1 MSRNNVRGLGMWDVL
16 ARLLLALAL
25 SCAISG
31 CESTGQQQPEPSTTA
46 VKPPP
51 LAAEVVIYNLE
62 GDLPT
67 EVLEAFTREFGVKV
81 IYERYVDQDEAVANL
96 RAGKIYDV
104 VVLENRLIP
113 QLIQEKLLAEL
124 NHGHLLNI
132 KNIAANFR
140 DLAHDPG
147 NRYSVPY
154 NWGTTAM
161 VVRKDLVAQPVTRW
175 TDLWDPRYAGKVG
188 LWMSQR
194 RDILGLALKSLG
206 YSANSENPA
215 ELEAALERLQALI
228 PNAVTLEEV
237 NAEDSSEALSS
248 GQVVVAVGYARDV
261 IEGRKKHAEIAYVLP
276 AEGAMLWGDN
286 FVIPASSSR
295 KATAETLI
303 NFLLRPEIA
312 AQIASVNKY
321 ATANEMA
328 LPLLDTELRNDTVV
342 FPSNQDMRQAEL
354 QRPLSAEGEK
364 LYADIWERL
373 TGETAKEQ

>member
-1 MSRNNVRGLGMWDVL
+1 
-16 ARLLLALAL
+16 
-25 SCAISG
+25 
-31 CESTGQQQPEPSTTA
+31 
-46 VKPPP
+46 
-51 LAAEVVIYNLE
+51 
-62 GDLPT
+62 
-67 EVLEAFTREFGVKV
+67 
-81 IYERYVDQDEAVANL
+81 
-96 RAGKIYDV
+96 
-104 VVLENRLIP
+104 
-113 QLIQEKLLAEL
+113 
-124 NHGHLLNI
+124 
-132 KNIAANFR
+132 
-140 DLAHDPG
+140 
-147 NRYSVPY
+147 
-154 NWGTTAM
+154 M

-295 KATAETLI
+295 KATAEILI
-303 NFLLRPEIA
+303 NFLLRPQIA

-328 LPLLDTELRNDTVV
+328 LPLLDAELRNDTVV

-364 LYADIWERL
+364 LYDDIWERL

>member
-1 MSRNNVRGLGMWDVL
+1 MWDALV
-16 ARLLLALAL
+16 RLLLALAL

-31 CESTGQQQPEPSTTA
+31 CENTDQQQPKPSTTA

-51 LAAEVVIYNLE
+51 LAAEVAIYNLE

-81 IYERYVDQDEAVANL
+81 IYEQYVDQEEAVANL

-124 NHGHLLNI
+124 NHANLLNI
-132 KNIAANFR
+132 KNISANFR

-295 KATAETLI
+295 KATAEILI
-303 NFLLRPEIA
+303 NFLLRPQIA

-328 LPLLDTELRNDTVV
+328 LPLLDAELRNDTVV

-354 QRPLSAEGEK
+354 QQPLSAEGEK
-364 LYADIWERL
+364 LYDDIWERL